1 MLAGADAD
9 GPLHS
14 ASMVP
19 LRYGSARSLHCATNA
34 AVRGGR
40 CHCRR
45 AHLQRSR
52 RHARYCTASQAPIHS
67 SVDCL
72 HHHPWCRCVRNCCSD
87 LRPQRTH
94 RVARQTSE
102 LRKIGGHTVCLTPS
116 CPLLSRAAAR
126 SWPLP
131 TLNKQHGAAF
141 ARARCCP
148 IIGASKPRG
157 ARMGQAIDGRVLN
170 GPVRSVTR
178 MGQMIGSCPPT
189 RLT

>member
-1 MLAGADAD
+1 
-9 GPLHS
+9 
-14 ASMVP
+14 MVP

-67 SVDCL
+67 SVGCL
-72 HHHPWCRCVRNCCSD
+72 QHHPWCRCVRNCCSD

-94 RVARQTSE
+94 RVACQTSE

-131 TLNKQHGAAF
+131 TLNKQHGAATRGPGAAPPS
-141 ARARCCP
+141 ARLSHAAHEWDRQSTDGCCMVLF
-148 IIGASKPRG
+148 GASHGWDR
-157 ARMGQAIDGRVLN
+157 
-170 GPVRSVTR
+170 
-178 MGQMIGSCPPT
+178 
-189 RLT
+189 